1 MEDWPQRSSEMGK
14 LGIKA
19 PTLFFF
25 VHVFFFFAASDL
37 EQKMIDN
44 CNLFCVKRKFFGNY
58 TNLSLTSLTQVLMV
72 WLY

>member
-19 PTLFFF
+19 PTM
-25 VHVFFFFAASDL
+25 VFCTCFIFFAASDL
-37 EQKMIDN
+37 EQKMMDN
-44 CNLFCVKRKFFGNY
+44 CNQFCVKIKFFGNY
-58 TNLSLTSLTQVLMV
+58 TNLSLISLTQVLMV